1 VSFSDARQKRVL
13 IVDDDWG
20 IRDLLEMRLGAQ
32 GLHTRLAGNGLEA
45 LNAVRDFRPHAMILD
60 INMPM
65 MDGFGVMTRLGRD
78 RMAILPTLVI
88 TARGEADDV
97 RRALTLGAKDYL
109 AKPFDDVA
117 LMARLRRLLRQV
129 KG

>member
-1 VSFSDARQKRVL
+1 MSFSAGREKRVL

-20 IRDLLEMRLGAQ
+20 IRDLLELRLGAQ
-32 GLHTRLAGNGLEA
+32 GLQTRLAGNGLEA

-78 RMAILPTLVI
+78 RMSTLPTLVI
-88 TARGEADDV
+88 TARGEAEDV
-97 RRALTLGAKDYL
+97 RRALALGARDYL
-109 AKPFDDVA
+109 AKPFEDA
-117 LMARLRRLLRQV
+117 QLLARLRRLLRSV
-129 KG
+129 DK

>member
-1 VSFSDARQKRVL
+1 MSFTDARQKRVL

-20 IRDLLEMRLGAQ
+20 IRDLLELRLGAQ
-32 GLHTRLAGNGLEA
+32 GLQTRLAGNGLEA

-78 RMAILPTLVI
+78 RMANLPTLVI
-88 TARGEADDV
+88 TARGEAEDV
-97 RRALTLGAKDYL
+97 RRALKLGARDYL
-109 AKPFDDVA
+109 AKPFDDAA
-117 LMARLRRLLRQV
+117 LMARLKRLLRHV